1 MSDRDRDQSV
11 EQWLRKTPVGAAP
24 TDDCLDA
31 NTLAAWSEGL
41 LEGAER
47 SSAES
52 HASKCARCQA
62 MLAVMARTTPVPV
75 SGTASP
81 IRKWLMLLGPAMA
94 AAAAVALWFAVD
106 PSQRSAPSVLGELS
120 KERAESPPATVLA
133 PAPVPAASATPADKD
148 RPSNPQD
155 SLGGTQ
161 DAAARE
167 GQTSA
172 RQRDERVGAEKLQA
186 PINEKKEAAKSV
198 PAPIEAEKRVETKP
212 SAAPFGA
219 LAPPPPPAAAP
230 APTTLDRTQDARGNL
245 AGAANAQ
252 SPNQTQ
258 NSQVQSPQAQSSQA
272 QNNQAQNSQAPQAN
286 QAQSPPPP
294 RQQAL
299 EERVVV
305 ADSPGSRVAAR
316 RDAAAPAESAGFRR
330 VAAVLEIR
338 TPDPAVRWRVV
349 DGRLVQ
355 RSLDAGA
362 TWVDQYRADESVTL
376 TAGVAPSTTAC
387 WLVGRAGAIVR
398 TIDGRAW
405 QRVRF
410 PEPLDFTAVVAGDAR
425 TATVTAADGR
435 QFATTDGGTTW
446 TRR

>member
-11 EQWLRKTPVGAAP
+11 EGWLRRLPAGATP
-24 TDDCLDA
+24 TDNCLDA
-31 NTLAAWSEGL
+31 DTLAAWSEGL
-41 LEGAER
+41 LEGADR

-52 HASKCARCQA
+52 HASTCARCQA
-62 MLAVMARTTPVPV
+62 MLAVMARTTPVPA

-81 IRKWLMLLGPAMA
+81 IRKWLTLLGPALA

-106 PSQRSAPSVLGELS
+106 PSERSTPSVLGELS
-120 KERAESPPATVLA
+120 KERAESAPATVPA
-133 PAPVPAASATPADKD
+133 PAPAASPAPADKD
-148 RPSNPQD
+148 RSSKLQD
-155 SLGGTQ
+155 SL

-172 RQRDERVGAEKLQA
+172 RQRDERVGADQLRA
-186 PINEKKEAAKSV
+186 PSNEKKVESAKSV
-198 PAPIEAEKRVETKP
+198 PALIEAEKPAVTTP

-219 LAPPPPPAAAP
+219 LAPPPPPPPPAAAP
-230 APTTLDRTQDARGNL
+230 APAALDRAKDARGNI
-245 AGAANAQ
+245 AGAASSQ
-252 SPNQTQ
+252 SPNQSQ
-258 NSQVQSPQAQSSQA
+258 SVQVQSPPVQGSQA

-294 RQQAL
+294 RQQAV

-330 VAAVLEIR
+330 VAAALEIR

-349 DGRLVQ
+349 DGRLAQ

-362 TWVDQYRADESVTL
+362 TWVDQYRADEGVTL

>member
-11 EQWLRKTPVGAAP
+11 EQWLRRMPAGATP

-31 NTLAAWSEGL
+31 DTLAAWSEGL

-106 PSQRSAPSVLGELS
+106 PSERSAPSVLGELS
-120 KERAESPPATVLA
+120 KERAESAPATVPA
-133 PAPVPAASATPADKD
+133 PAPAPAASPAPADKD
-148 RPSNPQD
+148 RSSTPQD
-155 SLGGTQ
+155 SGTQ
-161 DAAARE
+161 EAAARE

-172 RQRDERVGAEKLQA
+172 RQRDERVGADQPREL
-186 PINEKKEAAKSV
+186 NEKKESAKSV
-198 PAPIEAEKRVETKP
+198 PALIDAEKRVDP
-212 SAAPFGA
+212 SAPFGA
-219 LAPPPPPAAAP
+219 LAPPPPPAAP
-230 APTTLDRTQDARGNL
+230 VPPTLDRAQDARGNL
-245 AGAANAQ
+245 AGAANSQ
-252 SPNQTQ
+252 SPNQ
-258 NSQVQSPQAQSSQA
+258 SQSVQAQSPPVQTSQAQSNQA
-272 QNNQAQNSQAPQAN
+272 QNNQAPQKN

-305 ADSPGSRVAAR
+305 ADAPGSRVAAR
-316 RDAAAPAESAGFRR
+316 RDAAASADSLRFRTG
-330 VAAVLEIR
+330 AAVLEIR

-362 TWVDQYRADESVTL
+362 TWVDQYRADEGVTL

-410 PEPLDFTAVVAGDAR
+410 PEPLDFTAAVAGDAR

>member
-1 MSDRDRDQSV
+1 VSRSSNMSDRDRDQSV
-11 EQWLRKTPVGAAP
+11 EQWLRRTPVGAAS

-31 NTLAAWSEGL
+31 DTLAAWSEGL

-52 HASKCARCQA
+52 HASTCARCQA
-62 MLAVMARTTPVPV
+62 MLAVMARTTPVPA

-120 KERAESPPATVLA
+120 KERAETA
-133 PAPVPAASATPADKD
+133 PAAVPAPEPAASPAPSDKD
-148 RPSNPQD
+148 RPSPQD
-155 SLGGTQ
+155 AFDGAQ
-161 DAAARE
+161 QAAARE

-172 RQRDERVGAEKLQA
+172 RQRDERVGAEKLRA
-186 PINEKKEAAKSV
+186 PANEKDVAG
-198 PAPIEAEKRVETKP
+198 P
-212 SAAPFGA
+212 
-219 LAPPPPPAAAP
+219 APPPPPPQAAP
-230 APTTLDRTQDARGNL
+230 APPALGRTQDPRGNL
-245 AGAANAQ
+245 AGAANSQ

-258 NSQVQSPQAQSSQA
+258 SSQARSPQVQSSQA

-299 EERVVV
+299 EERVAV

-316 RDAAAPAESAGFRR
+316 RDAAAPAESASFRG
-330 VAAVLEIR
+330 VAAAFEIR

-355 RSLDAGA
+355 RSPDAGV
-362 TWVDQYRADESVTL
+362 TWVDQYRADEGVTL

-387 WLVGRAGAIVR
+387 WIVGRAGAIVR

-425 TATVTAADGR
+425 TATVTATDGR

>member
-1 MSDRDRDQSV
+1 MSDRDRDQSI
-11 EQWLRKTPVGAAP
+11 EQWLRGMPASATS
-24 TDDCLDA
+24 TDACLDA
-31 NTLAAWSEGL
+31 DTLAAWSEGL

-52 HASKCARCQA
+52 HASTCARCQA
-62 MLAVMARTTPVPV
+62 MLAVMARTTPVPA

-81 IRKWLMLLGPAMA
+81 IRKWLMLLGPALA

-106 PSQRSAPSVLGELS
+106 PSERSAPSVLGELS
-120 KERAESPPATVLA
+120 KERAESAPATVPA
-133 PAPVPAASATPADKD
+133 PAPAALPELADKD
-148 RPSNPQD
+148 SPSEKPPD
-155 SLGGTQ
+155 PSGGTQ
-161 DAAARE
+161 TGAARE
-167 GQTSA
+167 GQASA
-172 RQRDERVGAEKLQA
+172 RPRDERVGDEKQRA
-186 PINEKKEAAKSV
+186 SSNEKKLESAKSV
-198 PAPIEAEKRVETKP
+198 PTPIEAEKAAVTSP
-212 SAAPFGA
+212 SAAPVAGVA
-219 LAPPPPPAAAP
+219 PSTPAPPS
-230 APTTLDRTQDARGNL
+230 LDRLQEARGYA
-245 AGAANAQ
+245 AGAA
-252 SPNQTQ
+252 
-258 NSQVQSPQAQSSQA
+258 A
-272 QNNQAQNSQAPQAN
+272 QNANQASSNQGQSNQAQNSQAPQAN

-316 RDAAAPAESAGFRR
+316 RDAAAPAESASFRR
-330 VAAVLEIR
+330 GAAVLEIR
-338 TPDPAVRWRVV
+338 TPDPAVRRRVV

-355 RSLDAGA
+355 RSLDSGA
-362 TWVDQYRADESVTL
+362 TWVDQYRADEGVTL
-376 TAGVAPSTTAC
+376 TAGMAPSTTAC

-398 TIDGRAW
+398 TIDGRTW

-410 PEPLDFTAVVAGDAR
+410 PEPLDFTTVVAGDAR

>member
-11 EQWLRKTPVGAAP
+11 EQWLRRMPAGATP

-31 NTLAAWSEGL
+31 DTLAAWSEGL

-62 MLAVMARTTPVPV
+62 MLAVMARTTPVPA

-106 PSQRSAPSVLGELS
+106 PSERSAPSVLGELS
-120 KERAESPPATVLA
+120 KERAESAPATV
-133 PAPVPAASATPADKD
+133 PAREPAASPALADKD
-148 RPSNPQD
+148 SPSDKPPD
-155 SLGGTQ
+155 PSGGTQ
-161 DAAARE
+161 ADAARE
-167 GQTSA
+167 GQASA
-172 RQRDERVGAEKLQA
+172 RQRDEGVGAEKLRA
-186 PINEKKEAAKSV
+186 SSNEKKVESAKSV
-198 PAPIEAEKRVETKP
+198 PAPIEAEKSAVTNP
-212 SAAPFGA
+212 SAAPVAG
-219 LAPPPPPAAAP
+219 LAPPPAAP
-230 APTTLDRTQDARGNL
+230 APPALDRIQEARGY
-245 AGAANAQ
+245 AGGAAAQNA
-252 SPNQTQ
+252 N
-258 NSQVQSPQAQSSQA
+258 QAQSNQA
-272 QNNQAQNSQAPQAN
+272 QSNQAQNSQAPQAN

-316 RDAAAPAESAGFRR
+316 RDAAAPAESASFRR
-330 VAAVLEIR
+330 VAAALEIR

-362 TWVDQYRADESVTL
+362 TWVDQYRADEGVTL

>member
-11 EQWLRKTPVGAAP
+11 EQWLRRMPASATTA
-24 TDDCLDA
+24 DDCLDA
-31 NTLAAWSEGL
+31 DTLAAWSEGL
-41 LEGAER
+41 LEGAQR

-52 HASKCARCQA
+52 HAAKCERCQA
-62 MLAVMARTTPVPV
+62 MLAVMARTTPVPS

-106 PSQRSAPSVLGELS
+106 PSQRTAPSVLSELS
-120 KERAESPPATVLA
+120 NERAA
-133 PAPVPAASATPADKD
+133 PAPAPPAAREPVTSPALADKD
-148 RPSNPQD
+148 TPSKPHD
-155 SLGGTQ
+155 SVSGTQ
-161 DAAARE
+161 EGAARDAPA
-167 GQTSA
+167 SA
-172 RQRDERVGAEKLQA
+172 RQRDERAGAEQLRA
-186 PINEKKEAAKSV
+186 PSKRKDALAKSV
-198 PAPIEAEKRVETKP
+198 PPRTEVEKQAAANP
-212 SAAPFGA
+212 SAAPVAG
-219 LAPPPPPAAAP
+219 LATPAAAP
-230 APTTLDRTQDARGNL
+230 APPVDRTQDARENL
-245 AGAANAQ
+245 ARAAASQ

-258 NSQVQSPQAQSSQA
+258 NVQVQSPPLQSGPA
-272 QNNQAQNSQAPQAN
+272 QNTQAQNSQASQAN
-286 QAQSPPPP
+286 QAQSPPP

-305 ADSPGSRVAAR
+305 ADPPRSRVAAR
-316 RDAAAPAESAGFRR
+316 RDAAASADSASFRG
-330 VAAVLEIR
+330 VAAVFEIR

-362 TWVDQYRADESVTL
+362 TWADQYRADEGVTL
-376 TAGVAPSTTAC
+376 TAGVAPSTTVC

-410 PEPLDFTAVVAGDAR
+410 PETPDFTAVIAGDAR
-425 TATVTAADGR
+425 TATVTAGDGR

>member
-1 MSDRDRDQSV
+1 
-11 EQWLRKTPVGAAP
+11 
-24 TDDCLDA
+24 
-31 NTLAAWSEGL
+31 
-41 LEGAER
+41 
-47 SSAES
+47 
-52 HASKCARCQA
+52 
-62 MLAVMARTTPVPV
+62 
-75 SGTASP
+75 
-81 IRKWLMLLGPAMA
+81 MA

-106 PSQRSAPSVLGELS
+106 PRERTAPSVLGELS
-120 KERAESPPATVLA
+120 KERAEAA
-133 PAPVPAASATPADKD
+133 PAAAPAREIVPPLAPADKD
-148 RPSNPQD
+148 SLPDKPLD
-155 SLGGTQ
+155 SVGGTQ
-161 DAAARE
+161 ANARE
-167 GQTSA
+167 GQAST
-172 RQRDERVGAEKLQA
+172 RQRDERVGAEKLRA
-186 PINEKKEAAKSV
+186 PINEKKELAKSA
-198 PAPIEAEKRVETKP
+198 PASIDAEKRVE
-212 SAAPFGA
+212 APTDAFA
-219 LAPPPPPAAAP
+219 RVAPPPPQAAP
-230 APTTLDRTQDARGNL
+230 APTVLDRARDARGNI
-245 AGAANAQ
+245 AGAATSQ

-258 NSQVQSPQAQSSQA
+258 NSQAPGPQAQNSQP
-272 QNNQAQNSQAPQAN
+272 QNNQAQNSQASQAN

-305 ADSPGSRVAAR
+305 SESPGSRVAAR
-316 RDAAAPAESAGFRR
+316 RDAAASAESLSFRSG
-330 VAAVLEIR
+330 AALFEIR

-362 TWVDQYRADESVTL
+362 TWVDQYRADEGVAL

-387 WLVGRAGAIVR
+387 WIVGRAGAIIR

-410 PEPLDFTAVVAGDAR
+410 PESLDFTAVVAGDAR

>member
-11 EQWLRKTPVGAAP
+11 EQWLRRMSAGATP

-31 NTLAAWSEGL
+31 DTLAAWSEGL

-62 MLAVMARTTPVPV
+62 MLAVMARTTPVPA

-106 PSQRSAPSVLGELS
+106 PSERSAPSVLGELS
-120 KERAESPPATVLA
+120 KERAESAPATV
-133 PAPVPAASATPADKD
+133 PAREPVASPALTDKD
-148 RPSNPQD
+148 SSSDKPPD
-155 SLGGTQ
+155 PFGGTQ
-161 DAAARE
+161 AGAARE
-167 GQTSA
+167 GQASA
-172 RQRDERVGAEKLQA
+172 RQRDGGVGAEKLRA
-186 PINEKKEAAKSV
+186 SSNEKKVESVKSV
-198 PAPIEAEKRVETKP
+198 PAPIEAEKSAVTNP
-212 SAAPFGA
+212 SAAPVAG
-219 LAPPPPPAAAP
+219 LAPPPAAP
-230 APTTLDRTQDARGNL
+230 APPAQDRVQEARGY
-245 AGAANAQ
+245 AGGAAAQNANQPQ
-252 SPNQTQ
+252 SN
-258 NSQVQSPQAQSSQA
+258 QAQS
-272 QNNQAQNSQAPQAN
+272 NQAQTSQAPQAN
-286 QAQSPPPP
+286 QAQTPPPP

-316 RDAAAPAESAGFRR
+316 TDAAAPAESASFRR
-330 VAAVLEIR
+330 VAAALEIR

-362 TWVDQYRADESVTL
+362 TWVDQYRADEGVTL

-425 TATVTAADGR
+425 TATVTATDGR

>member
-11 EQWLRKTPVGAAP
+11 EQWLRRMPAGATP
-24 TDDCLDA
+24 TDACLDA
-31 NTLAAWSEGL
+31 DTLAAWSEGL

-52 HASKCARCQA
+52 HASTCARCQA
-62 MLAVMARTTPVPV
+62 MLAVMARTTPVPA

-106 PSQRSAPSVLGELS
+106 PSERSAPSVLGELS
-120 KERAESPPATVLA
+120 KERAEPAPATVPA
-133 PAPVPAASATPADKD
+133 PAPEPAASSAPADKD
-148 RPSNPQD
+148 LPSKPQG

-161 DAAARE
+161 EAAARE

-172 RQRDERVGAEKLQA
+172 RQRDERVGAEQPRA
-186 PINEKKEAAKSV
+186 PINEKKR
-198 PAPIEAEKRVETKP
+198 EAEKRVEAP
-212 SAAPFGA
+212 SAPFGA
-219 LAPPPPPAAAP
+219 LAPAPPPPAAAP
-230 APTTLDRTQDARGNL
+230 APAALDRSQDARGNI
-245 AGAANAQ
+245 AGAANSQ
-252 SPNQTQ
+252 SPNQSQ
-258 NSQVQSPQAQSSQA
+258 SVQVQSPPVQTSQAQS
-272 QNNQAQNSQAPQAN
+272 NQAQDSQAPQAN

-299 EERVVV
+299 EERVAV

-316 RDAAAPAESAGFRR
+316 RDAAAPAESASFRR
-330 VAAVLEIR
+330 VAAALEIR

-362 TWVDQYRADESVTL
+362 SWVDQYRADEGVTL

-425 TATVTAADGR
+425 TATVTATDGR

>member
-11 EQWLRKTPVGAAP
+11 EQWLRKTPVGAAS

-120 KERAESPPATVLA
+120 KERAESAPATVPA

-148 RPSNPQD
+148 RPSSPQD

-172 RQRDERVGAEKLQA
+172 RQRDERVGAEKLRA
-186 PINEKKEAAKSV
+186 PVNEKKEAAKSV
-198 PAPIEAEKRVETKP
+198 PA
-212 SAAPFGA
+212 
-219 LAPPPPPAAAP
+219 
-230 APTTLDRTQDARGNL
+230 
-245 AGAANAQ
+245 
-252 SPNQTQ
+252 
-258 NSQVQSPQAQSSQA
+258 
-272 QNNQAQNSQAPQAN
+272 
-286 QAQSPPPP
+286 
-294 RQQAL
+294 
-299 EERVVV
+299 
-305 ADSPGSRVAAR
+305 
-316 RDAAAPAESAGFRR
+316 
-330 VAAVLEIR
+330 
-338 TPDPAVRWRVV
+338 
-349 DGRLVQ
+349 
-355 RSLDAGA
+355 
-362 TWVDQYRADESVTL
+362 
-376 TAGVAPSTTAC
+376 
-387 WLVGRAGAIVR
+387 
-398 TIDGRAW
+398 
-405 QRVRF
+405 
-410 PEPLDFTAVVAGDAR
+410 
-425 TATVTAADGR
+425 
-435 QFATTDGGTTW
+435 
-446 TRR
+446 

>member
-11 EQWLRKTPVGAAP
+11 EQWLRKMPVSVAP

-31 NTLAAWSEGL
+31 DILAAWSEGL

-52 HASKCARCQA
+52 HASTCARCQA
-62 MLAVMARTTPVPV
+62 MLAVMARTTPVPA

-120 KERAESPPATVLA
+120 KERAESAPATVPA
-133 PAPVPAASATPADKD
+133 PAPAASPAPSDKD
-148 RPSNPQD
+148 RPMPQD
-155 SLGGTQ
+155 SLGG
-161 DAAARE
+161 ALEAPARE

-172 RQRDERVGAEKLQA
+172 RPRDERVGAEKLRA
-186 PINEKKEAAKSV
+186 SSNEKKVESAKSV
-198 PAPIEAEKRVETKP
+198 PAPIEAEKRAEANP
-212 SAAPFGA
+212 SAAPFGG
-219 LAPPPPPAAAP
+219 LAPPPPPQAAP
-230 APTTLDRTQDARGNL
+230 APPALDRAQDARGNL
-245 AGAANAQ
+245 AGAASSQ

-258 NSQVQSPQAQSSQA
+258 NSQAKSPSGQS
-272 QNNQAQNSQAPQAN
+272 NQAQNSQAPQAN
-286 QAQSPPPP
+286 QAQAPPPP

-316 RDAAAPAESAGFRR
+316 RDAAAPAESASFRSG
-330 VAAVLEIR
+330 AAVLEIR

-362 TWVDQYRADESVTL
+362 TWVDQDRADEGVSL

>member
-1 MSDRDRDQSV
+1 MSERDRDQSV
-11 EQWLRKTPVGAAP
+11 EQWLRKTPMGAAP

-31 NTLAAWSEGL
+31 DTLAAWSEGL

-47 SSAES
+47 SFAES
-52 HASKCARCQA
+52 HASTCARCQA
-62 MLAVMARTTPVPV
+62 MLAVMARTTPVPA
-75 SGTASP
+75 SGAASP

-106 PSQRSAPSVLGELS
+106 PSQRGAPSVLGELS
-120 KERAESPPATVLA
+120 KERAESAPATVPA
-133 PAPVPAASATPADKD
+133 PAPAASPAPADKD
-148 RPSNPQD
+148 RPSTPQD
-155 SLGGTQ
+155 ALGGAQ
-161 DAAARE
+161 EAAARE

-172 RQRDERVGAEKLQA
+172 RQRDERVGAEKLRA
-186 PINEKKEAAKSV
+186 SSNEKKVESAKSV
-198 PAPIEAEKRVETKP
+198 PTPTEAEKAAVTTP
-212 SAAPFGA
+212 SAAPVAG
-219 LAPPPPPAAAP
+219 LAPSTAAP
-230 APTTLDRTQDARGNL
+230 ASPALDRVQEARGYA
-245 AGAANAQ
+245 AGAAAQNA
-252 SPNQTQ
+252 N
-258 NSQVQSPQAQSSQA
+258 QAQGNQV

-316 RDAAAPAESAGFRR
+316 RDAAAPAESASFRR

-362 TWVDQYRADESVTL
+362 TWADQYRADDGVTL

-387 WLVGRAGAIVR
+387 WIVGRAGAIVR

>member
-11 EQWLRKTPVGAAP
+11 EQWLRRMPAGVTPA
-24 TDDCLDA
+24 DDCLDA
-31 NTLAAWSEGL
+31 ETLAAWSEGL
-41 LEGAER
+41 LEGVER
-47 SSAES
+47 SVAES
-52 HASKCARCQA
+52 HASTCARCQA
-62 MLAVMARTTPVPV
+62 TLAVMARTTPVPA

-106 PSQRSAPSVLGELS
+106 PRERTAPSVLGELN
-120 KERAESPPATVLA
+120 KERAESVPATA
-133 PAPVPAASATPADKD
+133 PDREIVTPRAPADKD
-148 RPSNPQD
+148 SEPNKPLD
-155 SLGGTQ
+155 TQ
-161 DAAARE
+161 ASAARE
-167 GQTSA
+167 GQASA
-172 RQRDERVGAEKLQA
+172 RQRDERFGADKLQA
-186 PINEKKEAAKSV
+186 RVNERKEESAKSV
-198 PAPIEAEKRVETKP
+198 PARIEPEKNP
-212 SAAPFGA
+212 SAA
-219 LAPPPPPAAAP
+219 LIVAPSAQV
-230 APTTLDRTQDARGNL
+230 APTAAQPLDRGREVQRYV
-245 AGAANAQ
+245 AGAAAQ
-252 SPNQTQ
+252 NTKQGPSQGQANQAPA
-258 NSQVQSPQAQSSQA
+258 NQA
-272 QNNQAQNSQAPQAN
+272 QNNQAPQSN

-316 RDAAAPAESAGFRR
+316 RDAAAPSESASFRR
-330 VAAVLEIR
+330 VAAAIEIR

-355 RSLDAGA
+355 RSGDAGA
-362 TWVDQYRADESVTL
+362 TWVDQYRADEGVTL

-387 WLVGRAGAIVR
+387 WIVGRAGAIIR

-410 PEPLDFTAVVAGDAR
+410 PESLDFTVVVAGDAR

>member
-11 EQWLRKTPVGAAP
+11 EQWLRRTPVGAP
-24 TDDCLDA
+24 STHDCLDA
-31 NTLAAWSEGL
+31 DTLAAWSEGL

-52 HASKCARCQA
+52 HASTCARCQA
-62 MLAVMARTTPVPV
+62 MLAVMARTTPVPA

-120 KERAESPPATVLA
+120 KERAESAPATV
-133 PAPVPAASATPADKD
+133 PAREPAASPASADKD
-148 RPSNPQD
+148 RPSTSQD
-155 SLGGTQ
+155 SLGRTQ
-161 DAAARE
+161 EAAALE
-167 GQTSA
+167 GQTRA
-172 RQRDERVGAEKLQA
+172 RQRDERVAAEQPRA
-186 PINEKKEAAKSV
+186 PINEKKGEAD
-198 PAPIEAEKRVETKP
+198 KRVETNP
-212 SAAPFGA
+212 SAAPSGA
-219 LAPPPPPAAAP
+219 LAPPPPPPPAAP
-230 APTTLDRTQDARGNL
+230 VPPTLDRTQDARGNL
-245 AGAANAQ
+245 AGAANSQ
-252 SPNQTQ
+252 SPSQSQ
-258 NSQVQSPQAQSSQA
+258 SVQVQSPPVQTSQAQS
-272 QNNQAQNSQAPQAN
+272 NQAQDRQAPQAN

-294 RQQAL
+294 RQQGL

-305 ADSPGSRVAAR
+305 ADSPGSRVTAR
-316 RDAAAPAESAGFRR
+316 RDAAAPAESARFLR
-330 VAAVLEIR
+330 VAATLEIR

-362 TWVDQYRADESVTL
+362 TWVDQYRADEGVTL

>member
-11 EQWLRKTPVGAAP
+11 EQWLRRTPVGAAS

-31 NTLAAWSEGL
+31 DTLAAWSEGL

-52 HASKCARCQA
+52 HASTCARCQA
-62 MLAVMARTTPVPV
+62 MLAVMARTTPVPA

-120 KERAESPPATVLA
+120 KERAETA
-133 PAPVPAASATPADKD
+133 PAAVPAPEPAASPAPSDKD
-148 RPSNPQD
+148 RPSPQD
-155 SLGGTQ
+155 AFDGAQ
-161 DAAARE
+161 EAAARE

-172 RQRDERVGAEKLQA
+172 RQRDERVGAEKLRA
-186 PINEKKEAAKSV
+186 PANEKKDVA
-198 PAPIEAEKRVETKP
+198 
-212 SAAPFGA
+212 G
-219 LAPPPPPAAAP
+219 LAPPPPPPQAAP
-230 APTTLDRTQDARGNL
+230 APPALDRTQDARGNL
-245 AGAANAQ
+245 AGAANSQ

-258 NSQVQSPQAQSSQA
+258 SSQARSPQVPSSQA

-316 RDAAAPAESAGFRR
+316 RDAAAPAESASFRG
-330 VAAVLEIR
+330 VAAVFEIR

-355 RSLDAGA
+355 RSPDAGV
-362 TWVDQYRADESVTL
+362 TWVDQYRADEGVTL

-387 WLVGRAGAIVR
+387 WIVGRAGAIVR

-425 TATVTAADGR
+425 TATVTATDGR

>member
-1 MSDRDRDQSV
+1 MSDRNRDQSV
-11 EQWLRKTPVGAAP
+11 EQWLRRMPAGATP

-31 NTLAAWSEGL
+31 DTLASWSEGL

-52 HASKCARCQA
+52 HASTCARCQA
-62 MLAVMARTTPVPV
+62 MLAVMARTTPVPA

-81 IRKWLMLLGPAMA
+81 IRKWLMFLGPAMA

-106 PSQRSAPSVLGELS
+106 PGERSSPSVLGELS
-120 KERAESPPATVLA
+120 KERAESAPATVPA
-133 PAPVPAASATPADKD
+133 PAAPPAPADKD
-148 RPSNPQD
+148 RSSTAND

-161 DAAARE
+161 EAAARE
-167 GQTSA
+167 GQTGA
-172 RQRDERVGAEKLQA
+172 RQRDERVGAEKLRA
-186 PINEKKEAAKSV
+186 SSNEKKVESTKSV
-198 PAPIEAEKRVETKP
+198 PTPIEAEKPAGTSP
-212 SAAPFGA
+212 SAAPVAG
-219 LAPPPPPAAAP
+219 LAPATAAP
-230 APTTLDRTQDARGNL
+230 AAPARDRAQEVQGYA
-245 AGAANAQ
+245 AGAAAQNA
-252 SPNQTQ
+252 N
-258 NSQVQSPQAQSSQA
+258 QAQSNQMRS
-272 QNNQAQNSQAPQAN
+272 NQAQNSQAPQAN

-305 ADSPGSRVAAR
+305 TDSRVAAR
-316 RDAAAPAESAGFRR
+316 RDAAAPSESSSFRSA
-330 VAAVLEIR
+330 AAVLEIG

-362 TWVDQYRADESVTL
+362 SWVDQYRADEGVAL

-387 WLVGRAGAIVR
+387 WIVGRAGVIVR
-398 TIDGRAW
+398 TSDGRAW

>member
-1 MSDRDRDQSV
+1 MSDRNRDQSV
-11 EQWLRKTPVGAAP
+11 EQWLRRMPAGATP

-31 NTLAAWSEGL
+31 DTLAAWSEGL

-62 MLAVMARTTPVPV
+62 MLAVMARTTPLPA
-75 SGTASP
+75 SGAASP

-106 PSQRSAPSVLGELS
+106 PSQRSAPSVLGDLN
-120 KERAESPPATVLA
+120 KQRAESA
-133 PAPVPAASATPADKD
+133 PAAAPAREPVTSPAFAEKDSTPLD
-148 RPSNPQD
+148 RF
-155 SLGGTQ
+155 GGTQ
-161 DAAARE
+161 AGAAQE

-172 RQRDERVGAEKLQA
+172 RQRDERVGAEKPLP
-186 PINEKKEAAKSV
+186 PINEKKV
-198 PAPIEAEKRVETKP
+198 EAEKRVESSP
-212 SAAPFGA
+212 SAAPVAG
-219 LAPPPPPAAAP
+219 LAPPPPPP
-230 APTTLDRTQDARGNL
+230 PMPPTLDRTQDARGNL
-245 AGAANAQ
+245 AGAANSQ
-252 SPNQTQ
+252 SPNQ
-258 NSQVQSPQAQSSQA
+258 SQSVQAHSPSVQGSQA
-272 QNNQAQNSQAPQAN
+272 QNTQAQNSQAPQAN

-316 RDAAAPAESAGFRR
+316 RDAAAPAESASFRR
-330 VAAVLEIR
+330 DAAALEIR
-338 TPDPAVRWRVV
+338 TPDPAIRWRVV

-362 TWVDQYRADESVTL
+362 TWVDQYRADEGVTL
-376 TAGVAPSTTAC
+376 TAGVAPSTIAC